1 MRSGGTRVSLE
12 SSSASADEQLP
23 YARRAVISPD
33 FFNAF
38 NVQPVQ
44 GRTFS
49 PADRDGTDPVA
60 IVNQAFASR
69 HFAGSDPVG
78 QRIRLGGVESTSQW
92 RTIVGVVPDLWM
104 AALDASGDRN
114 PPGLYIPLAQA
125 PPSSFVMALR
135 TRGEPM
141 QMTSRVRDIV
151 YALDPDLPVHDIR
164 SMQQVITD
172 NSWFFAMGAGIM
184 GVCGLGALLLAITGL
199 YGVVAFSV
207 GKRTREFGIRMA
219 MGADYASIVRLVL
232 RRGSI
237 ELAIGIAIGLALA
250 TAISRGISSLIFE
263 TSPTDPLVFVTV
275 SLLLLAIALTATF
288 IPARRAARA
297 DPLHALRADG

>member
-1 MRSGGTRVSLE
+1 
-12 SSSASADEQLP
+12 
-23 YARRAVISPD
+23 
-33 FFNAF
+33 
-38 NVQPVQ
+38 
-44 GRTFS
+44 
-49 PADRDGTDPVA
+49 
-60 IVNQAFASR
+60 
-69 HFAGSDPVG
+69 
-78 QRIRLGGVESTSQW
+78 
-92 RTIVGVVPDLWM
+92 
-104 AALDASGDRN
+104 
-114 PPGLYIPLAQA
+114 
-125 PPSSFVMALR
+125 
-135 TRGEPM
+135 
-141 QMTSRVRDIV
+141 
-151 YALDPDLPVHDIR
+151 
-164 SMQQVITD
+164 
-172 NSWFFAMGAGIM
+172 MGAGIM

-275 SLLLLAIALTATF
+275 SLLLLAITLTATF